1 MKNEWKNCFKKGGR
15 PLKDGDTMTITL
27 RNGEMRYA
35 INDVDLGNFIKIDM
49 MNKKEMYLLVHSR
62 NPKSKTQ
69 ILYISEIFIQTIF

>member
-1 MKNEWKNCFKKGGR
+1 
-15 PLKDGDTMTITL
+15 MTITL

-49 MNKKEMYLLVHSR
+49 MDKKEMYLLVHTR